1 MKFWQ
6 SHVYNRV
13 LDTITQ
19 RLEQR
24 FSEESLLLAE
34 AVDSLFNFD
43 FENSKPFLDHYG
55 EILKINTTLLAA
67 EMTIAKI
74 CLNKIEAS
82 EVKNKETTATT
93 TEKKKKKDI
102 AIVRKFKRVQKVVNL
117 NEFPNLFKTL
127 KLAASIPISSASCER
142 SFSAMRRI
150 KNWLRT
156 TMTQDRF
163 SNLSLLYI

>member
-1 MKFWQ
+1 
-6 SHVYNRV
+6 
-13 LDTITQ
+13 
-19 RLEQR
+19 
-24 FSEESLLLAE
+24 
-34 AVDSLFNFD
+34 
-43 FENSKPFLDHYG
+43 
-55 EILKINTTLLAA
+55 
-67 EMTIAKI
+67 MTIAKI

-93 TEKKKKKDI
+93 TEKTKKKDI

-163 SNLSLLYI
+163 SNLSLLYIERNLYIKTN